1 MSNSIV
7 IIPCSYNY
15 IEPLQTGCSDR
26 LVRCF
31 LCPVS
36 CLTHAATLF
45 LKNAIPSHTVYDSKV
60 TNSVLID
67 CSVFAY
73 ISVYCNGE
81 LYGEQ

>member
-7 IIPCSYNY
+7 LIPCSYTY

-26 LVRCF
+26 LVRCL

-45 LKNAIPSHTVYDSKV
+45 LKNAIPSHTVYDS
-60 TNSVLID
+60 NSVLID
-67 CSVFAY
+67 CSVLAY